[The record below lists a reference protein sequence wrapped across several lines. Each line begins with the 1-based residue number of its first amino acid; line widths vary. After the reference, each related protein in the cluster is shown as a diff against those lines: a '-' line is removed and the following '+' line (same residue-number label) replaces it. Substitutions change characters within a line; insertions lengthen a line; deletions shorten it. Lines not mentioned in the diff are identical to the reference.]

1 MTKKTTKANQRSKST
16 RAAVGNKPRAKTA
29 TAKRTSS
36 TPKASTPKTSS
47 MTTRK
52 TADTKTTTK
61 GAKTPAPAKSAT
73 PPRAASATPPAKA
86 GAKGAAAKPMA
97 GRADAAGKPAA
108 AGAKVA
114 PPKAAGKAG
123 ARPAVDESR
132 TPAGLAKAAMKNA
145 AGPKKAPPKKS
156 PYSRTQLA
164 PLRRA
169 LLELRQRMIG
179 DLNQME
185 QEALRADDPD
195 VDVENVADHGSDAFE
210 RNMTLGLMEGE
221 ARTLRQI
228 GDALEAMDGGRYGL
242 CAVCGEPIPL
252 ARLEALPFAQNC
264 VPCQEA
270 HERRL

>member
-1 MTKKTTKANQRSKST
+1 
-16 RAAVGNKPRAKTA
+16 
-29 TAKRTSS
+29 
-36 TPKASTPKTSS
+36 

-52 TADTKTTTK
+52 TADTKTATK
-61 GAKTPAPAKSAT
+61 SAKAPATAKTAAPPKATSA
-73 PPRAASATPPAKA
+73 PPPAKT

-97 GRADAAGKPAA
+97 AARPAENSK
-108 AGAKVA
+108 GAKVA
-114 PPKAAGKAG
+114 PAKGGK
-123 ARPAVDESR
+123 VDESR
-132 TPAGLAKAAMKNA
+132 TPAGLAKAALKNA
-145 AGPKKAPPKKS
+145 SAKKAPPKKS
-156 PYSRTQLA
+156 PYSRSQLA

-169 LLELRQRMIG
+169 LLDLRTRMIG

-210 RNMTLGLMEGE
+210 RNMTLGLMENE
-221 ARTLRQI
+221 SRTLRQV
-228 GDALEAMDGGRYGL
+228 GDALEAIDSGRYGL
-242 CAVCGEPIPL
+242 CVACGEPIPL